1 LDRAASYFVPVI
13 AYFVWKSFAVH
24 LALLPFIGCFMG
36 GLLVW
41 TFTEYVLHRF
51 FFIEPRSEWGK
62 TPFYFHGVHHD
73 YPQDALPRYASS

>member
-1 LDRAASYFVPVI
+1 
-13 AYFVWKSFAVH
+13 
-24 LALLPFIGCFMG
+24 MG